1 MSAHQ
6 PPDERDLAPRGE
18 AAPGEWRNFGLLC
31 AARVVSDAGDWLL
44 MIALPVYVLA
54 LTGSSLATS
63 TVFMAELAPAL
74 LLGTVAGVLVD
85 RWDRCRTLV
94 VVNLAQAALLLP
106 LLAVD
111 SRGRLWV
118 VIAVAVA
125 ESSLARLAG
134 PATFALLPAVVAAD
148 RLGRANSLLGVA
160 DSLARLVGSP
170 LGGLVFELGR
180 LPAVVVVDAT
190 SFVASAV
197 LIALVRVARG
207 PAVEPGGEVAAK
219 AGAAGRALARSW
231 RDGLRLLTRS
241 RPLGTVFV
249 TGGIG
254 QLAQGFF
261 LVLFVLFVERSLHGD
276 GSAVGLLRGVQ
287 AIGGIL
293 GGLLLGLVARR
304 VRASALVGYGYLL
317 FGLVSLTTWNAPALT
332 TALGLYVG
340 LFIAAG
346 IPGVAALTGLLTLA
360 QTHTPPSHL
369 GRVAGAFDTSTAAMQ
384 ALGVLIAGVLG
395 DRIGLGM
402 ILDAQAGLLLLAGA
416 VTLVSLGPAVR
427 PPRLPARD
435 TLEPAA

>member
-1 MSAHQ
+1 M
-6 PPDERDLAPRGE
+6 R
-18 AAPGEWRNFGLLC
+18 RNFGLLC
-31 AARVVSDAGDWLL
+31 LARVISDAGDWLL

-74 LLGTVAGVLVD
+74 LLGTVGGVLVD
-85 RWDRCRTLV
+85 RWDRRRTLV
-94 VVNLAQAALLLP
+94 LVNLAQAALLLP

-111 SRGRLWV
+111 SRQRLWV
-118 VIAVAVA
+118 VVAVAVA

-134 PATFALLPAVVAAD
+134 PATFALLPALVAGD
-148 RLGRANSLLGVA
+148 RLGRANALLGMC

-170 LGGLVFELGR
+170 LGGVVFELGR
-180 LPAVVVVDAT
+180 LPAVVVVDAA
-190 SFVASAV
+190 SFLASA
-197 LIALVRVARG
+197 ALVALIRVGR
-207 PAVEPGGEVAAK
+207 PAACRAPDGTAVAA
-219 AGAAGRALARSW
+219 GPGLARSW
-231 RDGLRLLTRS
+231 RDGLRLVARS
-241 RPLGTVFV
+241 RALATALV

-254 QLAQGFF
+254 QLAQGLF

-287 AIGGIL
+287 AIGGVA

-317 FGLVSLTTWNAPALT
+317 FGLVSVATWNAPALT

-346 IPGVAALTGLLTLA
+346 IPGVAAMTGLLTLA
-360 QTHTPPSHL
+360 QTDAPASHL
-369 GRVAGAFDTSTAAMQ
+369 GRVAGAVDTTAAAMQ
-384 ALGVLIAGVLG
+384 ALGVLAAGLLG
-395 DRIGLGM
+395 DRIALRV
-402 ILDAQAGLLLLAGA
+402 ILNAQAGLLLLAGA
-416 VTLVSLGPAVR
+416 VTLVSLGAAVR
-427 PPRLPARD
+427 APRVPRVPTRD